1 MFKFT
6 AGPARV
12 HQRCTFS
19 CETGRVSDVPF
30 DSPVFN
36 RSLFRPLL
44 LLVPVAI
51 VGSAV
56 GSLVVTLGMLALNGG
71 DSAIGD
77 TLGFLCF
84 FASTAFVVGFVGA
97 LAGTLLFGLPA
108 MLVLR
113 RAGKE
118 SAWTYALAGVIG
130 TVLLSLFAGP
140 AHLLALLLLPY
151 GLATALAF
159 WRIVRAPALREARGA

>member
-1 MFKFT
+1 
-6 AGPARV
+6 
-12 HQRCTFS
+12 
-19 CETGRVSDVPF
+19 VSDAPF

-36 RSLFRPLL
+36 GSLFRPLL
-44 LLVPVAI
+44 LFVPVAI
-51 VGSAV
+51 VGSAA
-56 GSLVVTLGMLALNGG
+56 GSLVVSLGMLVLYGG

-77 TLGFLCF
+77 TVGSLCF
-84 FASTAFVVGFVGA
+84 FASMAFAAGCVGA
-97 LAGTLLFGLPA
+97 LAGTLLFGIPT

-130 TVLLSLFAGP
+130 TVLLSLCAGP
-140 AHLLALLLLPY
+140 AHLLALLLAPY

-159 WRIVRAPALREARGA
+159 WRIVRAPALQAARDA